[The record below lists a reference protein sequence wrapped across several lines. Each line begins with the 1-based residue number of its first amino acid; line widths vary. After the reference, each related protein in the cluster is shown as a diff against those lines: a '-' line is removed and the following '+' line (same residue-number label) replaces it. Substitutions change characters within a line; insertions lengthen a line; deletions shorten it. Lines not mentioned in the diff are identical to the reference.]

1 MSVFIQE
8 VLGLLKRNKKQ
19 LKLDSQKDYLEIGRL
34 YQTSSLNNHG
44 GTYAPRM
51 EPFAVKYG
59 DLKCDILT
67 NVVLQDGVATEH
79 RVPMYSSTAVG
90 TCLVQNPAI
99 KDSIMI
105 QNAVADSIIVN
116 GNLNVDENLQVDKNS
131 VLKLKVELGTSGD
144 TSNATSLF
152 NKIHDSAGQEAGAAN
167 RVLRSLADGRVVWS
181 DDDPV
186 VALPFGNIWVGNSSN
201 IQQPLPPGS
210 AGQLIISDGT
220 SVGYKSIVSSAVGNL
235 LGSNVLSIG
244 SNIEIGT
251 TINTLNDLASN
262 ATISDQL
269 MIFDESASENKRI
282 KLGDLMQSLSFVTGT
297 GVATRVAFWSD
308 TDELSSDA
316 NLFWH
321 QTQNCLAIG
330 APAGTPTGV
339 TLHVQDVNDANTIV
353 QIDSS
358 VNDVNQTTSSII
370 FRDDVG
376 QSNIKNEIR
385 NVSVSQTG
393 AGSTDM
399 RFVQNTN
406 GVASTPLVISGGAV
420 GINLTTGPTQ
430 KLDVNGNV
438 RLRGGLYDG
447 TNAIGTNGQV
457 LSSTGSETAWI
468 NAGTGTISTIQ
479 EGAGITVTNGT
490 GPTATVAI
498 DYAGADNFIL
508 EAAASAIDISTDSIA
523 FNDVSG
529 SNTVKRALIQDIL
542 RSDSFGIQGD
552 GGVIQQITG
561 GETINFVAQAGLD
574 FSVAGGSPN
583 VASVALDIAGTDNF
597 IEVQTAG
604 TPATDD
610 FVLFSDINDSNTVKK
625 SLVSSLPFNNLTT
638 LNLSLTTGQT
648 TPIAGSISG
657 SNLNLSLNK
666 FGGGNIVGYVPD
678 SSASAQ
684 STTFLRADGT
694 WQVPA
699 GGGGSTTVAEGPGI
713 SVTGTASNP
722 IVAIDYLGAD
732 NAILEAPSADPTDA
746 DFLWFSDTSDSGN
759 IKKEALSKFLTQ
771 GSFVV
776 TDGSSPQTIALG
788 DTLTVAA
795 ANQASTFGGL
805 TVNTTTT
812 DTITIG
818 VDIAGTDNLIMARAT
833 ESNPATLD
841 YYMFSDTSDGNTLKK
856 QQIYLMPGFYNGF
869 TLQADTNP
877 AQVVNTDENFD
888 IAGGTGLTTVITE
901 ASTGPGPLTTN
912 TVTVNHTDSIT
923 AGTSAHPTSITV
935 NASGHITAI
944 SAGSA
949 PSSGTVTSVTAGEA
963 LEIESG
969 SSTVN
974 PTIGVK
980 FVGADNLVK
989 VPGAGSADIADEIL
1003 FNDAD
1008 DSNTVKRVAI
1018 SALPLVTSL
1027 TAGTGCS
1034 EAGSGTTGILT
1045 LNVGAG
1051 AGLKANADDI
1061 AVEYVG
1067 TSSVIQSATNASG
1080 SIPDGSDLIIYQ
1092 DVDDGDKVKYTEVK
1106 NLVVSDPGP
1115 SDYFSFNT
1123 SGIANQGESTYP
1135 GNNLVA
1141 YNSGTGLFTITF
1153 NQTRPS
1159 ANYLVQC
1166 TIVKNMGNAEILSFV
1181 TRNHTT
1187 TGFQGEVIGTNGT
1200 STVAGLKGSQTY
1212 EITCTMYQ

>member
-1 MSVFIQE
+1 MSIYLQE

-19 LKLDSQKDYLEIGRL
+19 VKLDKKRDWFEFAKIYSN
-34 YQTSSLNNHG
+34 SFLNTGAAYNPKG
-44 GTYAPRM
+44 
-51 EPFAVKYG
+51 EPFIIKWG
-59 DLKCDILT
+59 DLRCDLLFG
-67 NVVLQDGVATEH
+67 VVMQDPDSTATKF
-79 RVPMYSSTAVG
+79 RIPMYTDPSGVCATLNTS
-90 TCLVQNPAI
+90 I

-105 QNAVADSIIVN
+105 QNATADSIIVN
-116 GNLNVDENLQVDKNS
+116 GNLNVDENLLVDKNS
-131 VLKLKVELGTSGD
+131 TLSLKVELGTSGD
-144 TSNATSLF
+144 VVNGTSLL
-152 NKIHDSAGQEAGAAN
+152 NRVLDSAGAEAGAAN
-167 RVLRSLADGRVVWS
+167 RILRSLADGRVVWS

-186 VALPFGNIWVGNSSN
+186 VALPFGNIWVGNAQN
-201 IQQPLPPGS
+201 VQQPLPPGS

-220 SVGYKSIVSSAVGNL
+220 SVAYKSIGASATGNL
-235 LGSNVLSIG
+235 LGSNVVSTG

-251 TINTLNDLASN
+251 TISTLNDLATN
-262 ATISDQL
+262 AVITDQL
-269 MIFDESASENKRI
+269 MILDESASENKRI

-297 GVATRVAFWSD
+297 GVATRVAFWVD

-321 QTQNCLAIG
+321 NSDDCLAIG
-330 APAGTPTGV
+330 LPSQST
-339 TLHVQDVNDANTIV
+339 ANTSLSIKNPNDRPSIIK
-353 QIDSS
+353 IDSNN
-358 VNDVNQTTSSII
+358 NDVSDITAQIML
-370 FRDDVG
+370 FDAVG
-376 QSNIKNEIR
+376 QPGIKNEIR
-385 NVSVSQTG
+385 QVGWDGSG
-393 AGSTDM
+393 AGGSQLEFIQTTD
-399 RFVQNTN
+399 
-406 GVASTPLVISGGAV
+406 GVAATAMILKQGGV
-420 GINLTTGPTQ
+420 GINTVPTQ
-430 KLDVNGNV
+430 KLDVNGNA
-438 RLRGGLYDG
+438 RLRSGLYDG
-447 TNAIGTNGQV
+447 TNAVGTNGQV
-457 LSSTGSETAWI
+457 LSSTGTATAWI

-479 EGAGITVTNGT
+479 EGPGITVTNGS
-490 GPTATVAI
+490 GPTTTVAV
-498 DYAGADNFIL
+498 DYVGADNFIL
-508 EAAASAIDISTDSIA
+508 EAASSAMDIATDSIA
-523 FNDVSG
+523 FNDVSD

-542 RSDSFGIQGD
+542 RADSFGIQGD

-561 GETINFVAQAGLD
+561 GETINFVGQAGLD

-583 VASVALDIAGTDNF
+583 IAAIALDIAGTDNF
-597 IEVQTAG
+597 IEVQTTG

-610 FVLFSDINDSNTVKK
+610 FILFSDINDSNTVKK
-625 SLVSSLPFNNLTT
+625 SLVSNLPFNNLTT
-638 LNLSLTTGQT
+638 LDLTLTTSQT
-648 TPIAGSISG
+648 APFAGSISG
-657 SNLNLSLNK
+657 NTLALSLNK
-666 FGGGNIVGYVPD
+666 FGGSNVVGYVP
-678 SSASAQ
+678 SSQASNQ

-699 GGGGSTTVAEGPGI
+699 GGGGSTTVSEGPGI

-732 NAILEAPSADPTDA
+732 NAILEAPSADPTDG

-759 IKKEALSKFLTQ
+759 IKKEALAKFLTQ
-771 GSFVV
+771 GSFTV

-869 TLQADTNP
+869 TLQADSGSAT
-877 AQVVNTDENFD
+877 VVNTDENFD
-888 IAGGTGLTTVITE
+888 ITGGTGLTSVISET
-901 ASTGPGPLTTN
+901 SSGPGPQTTN
-912 TVTVNHTDSIT
+912 TVTINHTDSIT
-923 AGTSAHPTSITV
+923 AGTSTYPTSITV

-974 PTIGVK
+974 PTIGVN
-980 FVGADNLVK
+980 FTGPNNLIK
-989 VPGAGSADIADEIL
+989 VPGSGTADASDEIL
-1003 FNDAD
+1003 FNDASD
-1008 DSNTVKRVAI
+1008 GNAVKRTAI

-1034 EAGSGTTGILT
+1034 EAGGGTTGALT

-1051 AGLKANADDI
+1051 AGLQSNADNI
-1061 AVEYVG
+1061 AVDYVG
-1067 TSSVIQSATNASG
+1067 TDSIIQSATSASG
-1080 SIPDGSDLIIYQ
+1080 LVPDGSDLVLFQ
-1092 DVDDGDKVKYTEVK
+1092 DVSDANTVKYTEVK

-1115 SDYFSFNT
+1115 SDYFSCGS
-1123 SGIANQGESTYP
+1123 SGIVNQGQSTYT
-1135 GNNLVA
+1135 GNNSVSYA
-1141 YNSGTGLFTITF
+1141 SGTGLYTITF
-1153 NQTRPS
+1153 NQTRPN
-1159 ANYLVQC
+1159 ANYLVQP
-1166 TIVKNMGNAEILSFV
+1166 VVMLSMGQKMLAAV

-1187 TGFQGEVIGTNGT
+1187 TGFQMSVIDKDLATMT
-1200 STVAGLKGSQTY
+1200 GSQTFA
-1212 EITCTMYQ
+1212 IAVTMYA

>member
-90 TCLVQNPAI
+90 TCVVQNPAI

-105 QNAVADSIIVN
+105 QNAPGDSIIVN
-116 GNLNVDENLQVDKNS
+116 GNLNVDENLQVDKDS

-144 TSNATSLF
+144 TTNATSLF
-152 NKIHDSAGQEAGAAN
+152 NKIHDSAGQPAGAAN

-186 VALPFGNIWVGNSSN
+186 VALPFGNIWVGNAQN
-201 IQQPLPPGS
+201 VQQPLPPGS
-210 AGQLIISDGT
+210 AGQLIVSDGT
-220 SVGYKSIVSSAVGNL
+220 SVAYKSIGASAVGNL
-235 LGSNVLSIG
+235 LGSNVVSTG
-244 SNIEIGT
+244 SAISIGT
-251 TINTLNDLASN
+251 TISTLNDLATN
-262 ATISDQL
+262 AVVNDQL
-269 MIFDESASENKRI
+269 MILDESASENKRI
-282 KLGDLMQSLSFVTGT
+282 KLGDLMQSLAFVTGT
-297 GVATRVAFWSD
+297 GVATRVAFWAD

-321 QTQNCLAIG
+321 NSDDCLAIG
-330 APAGTPTGV
+330 LPNQST
-339 TLHVQDVNDANTIV
+339 ANTSLSLKNPGDRPTIIK
-353 QIDSS
+353 IDSNN
-358 VNDVNQTTSSII
+358 NDQSDITAQIMLY
-370 FRDDVG
+370 DGVG
-376 QSNIKNEIR
+376 QPGLKNEIR
-385 NVSVSQTG
+385 QVGWDGTG
-393 AGSTDM
+393 AGGSQLEFIQTTD
-399 RFVQNTN
+399 
-406 GVASTPLVISGGAV
+406 GVAATAMILRGGAV
-420 GINLTTGPTQ
+420 GINTVPTH
-430 KLDVNGNV
+430 KLDINGNV
-438 RLRGGLYDG
+438 RVRSGLYDG
-447 TNAIGTNGQV
+447 TNAIGTNGQI
-457 LSSTGSETAWI
+457 LSSTGSGTAWI
-468 NAGTGTISTIQ
+468 NAGSGTISTIQ

-498 DYAGADNFIL
+498 DYVGADNFIL
-508 EAAASAIDISTDSIA
+508 EAAASAIDISTDTLV
-523 FNDVSG
+523 FNDVDD
-529 SNTVKRALIQDIL
+529 SNTVKRATIQDIL

-552 GGVIQQITG
+552 SGVIQQITG

-648 TPIAGSISG
+648 TPFAGSISG

-732 NAILEAPSADPTDA
+732 NAILEAPSEDPTDV

-759 IKKEALSKFLTQ
+759 IKKEAVAKFLTQ
-771 GSFVV
+771 GSFTV

-869 TLQADTNP
+869 TLQSDSGAAT
-877 AQVVNTDENFD
+877 VVNTDENFD
-888 IAGGTGLTTVITE
+888 IAGGTGLTSVISET
-901 ASTGPGPLTTN
+901 SSGPGPQTTN
-912 TVTVNHTDSIT
+912 TVTINHTDSIT
-923 AGTSAHPTSITV
+923 AGATAHPSSITV
-935 NASGHITAI
+935 NSSGHITSI
-944 SAGSA
+944 TAGSA
-949 PSSGTVTSVTAGEA
+949 PSSGTVTSVSAGEA

-989 VPGAGSADIADEIL
+989 VPGAGSADIADEML

-1034 EAGSGTTGILT
+1034 EAGSGTTGTLT

-1051 AGLKANADDI
+1051 AGLKANLDDI

-1067 TSSVIQSATNASG
+1067 TSSVIQSAQNASG

-1092 DVDDGDKVKYTEVK
+1092 DVDDANKVKYTEVK

-1135 GNNLVA
+1135 GNNLVS

-1200 STVAGLKGSQTY
+1200 STVAGLKGAQTY
-1212 EITCTMYQ
+1212 EITCTMYA

>member
-1 MSVFIQE
+1 MSIYLQE

-19 LKLDSQKDYLEIGRL
+19 VKLDKKRDWFEFAKIY
-34 YQTSSLNNHG
+34 SSSFLNTGAAYNPKG
-44 GTYAPRM
+44 
-51 EPFAVKYG
+51 EPFIIKWG
-59 DLKCDILT
+59 DLRCDLLFG
-67 NVVLQDGVATEH
+67 VVMQDPTSVATKF
-79 RVPMYSSTAVG
+79 RIPMYSDPSGVCATLN
-90 TCLVQNPAI
+90 TSI

-131 VLKLKVELGTSGD
+131 ILKLKVELGTIGD
-144 TSNATSLF
+144 VANGTSLF
-152 NKIHDSAGQEAGAAN
+152 NRVLDSAGAEAGAAN

-186 VALPFGNIWVGNSSN
+186 VALPYGNIWLGNSSN

-220 SVGYKSIVSSAVGNL
+220 TLGYKNIGSSAIGNL
-235 LGSNVLSIG
+235 LGSNVVSTG

-251 TINTLNDLASN
+251 TISTLNDLATN
-262 ATISDQL
+262 AVITDQL
-269 MIFDESASENKRI
+269 MILDESASENKRI

-321 QTQNCLAIG
+321 QTEDCLAIG

-339 TLHVQDVNDANTIV
+339 TLHVQDVQDANTIV

-358 VNDVNQTTSSII
+358 INDINQTTSSII

-385 NVSVSQTG
+385 NVSVSQSG
-393 AGSTDM
+393 AGSTDL
-399 RFVQNTN
+399 RFIQNSN
-406 GVASTPLVISGGAV
+406 GSASTPLVLSGGAV

-438 RLRGGLYDG
+438 RLRSGLFDG
-447 TNAIGTNGQV
+447 TNGIGTSGQV
-457 LSSTGSETAWI
+457 LSSTGSATAWI

-479 EGAGITVTNGT
+479 EGPGITVTNGT

-498 DYAGADNFIL
+498 DYVGADNFIL
-508 EAAASAIDISTDSIA
+508 EAATSAIDIGTDTLV
-523 FNDVSG
+523 FNDVSD

-552 GGVIQQITG
+552 SGVIQQITG

-648 TPIAGSISG
+648 TPFAGSISG

-759 IKKEALSKFLTQ
+759 IKKEAVAKFLTQ
-771 GSFVV
+771 GSFTV

-788 DTLTVAA
+788 GTLTVAA

-869 TLQADTNP
+869 TLQADSGSAT
-877 AQVVNTDENFD
+877 VVNTDENFD
-888 IAGGTGLTTVITE
+888 IAGGTGLTSVISET
-901 ASTGPGPLTTN
+901 SSGPGPQTTN
-912 TVTVNHTDSIT
+912 TVTINHTDSIT

-944 SAGSA
+944 TAGSA
-949 PSSGTVTSVTAGEA
+949 PSSGTVTSVSAGEA

-974 PTIGVK
+974 PTIGVN
-980 FVGADNLVK
+980 FTGPNNLIK
-989 VPGAGSADIADEIL
+989 VPGSGSADASDEIL
-1003 FNDAD
+1003 FNDASD
-1008 DSNTVKRVAI
+1008 GNSVKRTAI

-1034 EAGSGTTGILT
+1034 EAGGGTTGSLT

-1051 AGLKANADDI
+1051 AGLQANADDI
-1061 AVEYVG
+1061 AVDYIG
-1067 TSSVIQSATNASG
+1067 TDSIIQSATNASG
-1080 SIPDGSDLIIYQ
+1080 SIPDGSDLILYQ
-1092 DVDDGDKVKYTEVK
+1092 DVSDSNTVKYTEVK
-1106 NLVVSDPGP
+1106 HLVVSDPGP
-1115 SDYFSFNT
+1115 SDYFSCGS
-1123 SGIANQGESTYP
+1123 SGIINQGQSTYT
-1135 GNNLVA
+1135 GNNLVSYA
-1141 YNSGTGLFTITF
+1141 SGTGLYTITF
-1153 NQTRPS
+1153 NQTRPN
-1159 ANYLVQC
+1159 ANYLVQP
-1166 TIVKNMGNAEILSFV
+1166 VVMLSMGQKMLQAV

-1187 TGFQGEVIGTNGT
+1187 TGFQMSVIDKDLATMT
-1200 STVAGLKGSQTY
+1200 GSQTFA
-1212 EITCTMYQ
+1212 IAVTMYA

>member
-1 MSVFIQE
+1 MSIYLQE

-19 LKLDSQKDYLEIGRL
+19 VKLDKKRDWFEFAKIY
-34 YQTSSLNNHG
+34 SSSFLNTGAAYNPKG
-44 GTYAPRM
+44 
-51 EPFAVKYG
+51 EPFIIKWG
-59 DLKCDILT
+59 DLRCDLLFG
-67 NVVLQDGVATEH
+67 VVMQDPTSVATKF
-79 RVPMYSSTAVG
+79 RIPMYSDPSGVCATLN
-90 TCLVQNPAI
+90 TSI

-131 VLKLKVELGTSGD
+131 ILKLKVELGTSGD

-201 IQQPLPPGS
+201 IQQPLAPGT

-358 VNDVNQTTSSII
+358 VNDINQTTSSII

-376 QSNIKNEIR
+376 QSNIKNQIR

-393 AGSTDM
+393 AGSTDL
-399 RFVQNTN
+399 RFEQNTN
-406 GVASTPLVISGGAV
+406 GVATTPLVISGGAV

-457 LSSTGSETAWI
+457 LSSTGSATAWI

-479 EGAGITVTNGT
+479 EGPGITVTNGT

-523 FNDVSG
+523 FNDVSD

-552 GGVIQQITG
+552 GGVVQQITG

-759 IKKEALSKFLTQ
+759 IKKEALAKFLTQ
-771 GSFVV
+771 GSFIV

-869 TLQADTNP
+869 TLQADSG
-877 AQVVNTDENFD
+877 AAVVVNTDEVFD
-888 IAGGTGLTTVITE
+888 IAGGTGLSTVVSEITG
-901 ASTGPGPLTTN
+901 SPN
-912 TVTVNHTDSIT
+912 QNIVTVNHTDSIT

-974 PTIGVK
+974 PTIGVN
-980 FVGADNLVK
+980 FTGANNLIK
-989 VPGAGSADIADEIL
+989 VPGSGSADASDEIL
-1003 FNDAD
+1003 FNDASD
-1008 DSNTVKRVAI
+1008 GNSVKRTAI

-1034 EAGSGTTGILT
+1034 EAGGGTTGSLT

-1051 AGLKANADDI
+1051 AGLQANANDI
-1061 AVEYVG
+1061 AVDYIG
-1067 TSSVIQSATNASG
+1067 TDSIIQSATNASG

-1092 DVDDGDKVKYTEVK
+1092 DVSDSNTVKYTEVK
-1106 NLVVSDPGP
+1106 HLVVSDPGP
-1115 SDYFSFNT
+1115 SDYFSCGS
-1123 SGIANQGESTYP
+1123 SGIVNQGQSTYT
-1135 GNNLVA
+1135 GNNLVSYA
-1141 YNSGTGLFTITF
+1141 SGTGLYTITF
-1153 NQTRPS
+1153 NQTRPN
-1159 ANYLVQC
+1159 ANYLVQP
-1166 TIVKNMGNAEILSFV
+1166 VVMLSMGQKMLMAV

-1187 TGFQGEVIGTNGT
+1187 TGFQMSVIDKDLATMTGT
-1200 STVAGLKGSQTY
+1200 QTFA
-1212 EITCTMYQ
+1212 IAVTMYA

>member
-34 YQTSSLNNHG
+34 YQTSTLNNHG

-59 DLKCDILT
+59 DIKCDILT

-116 GNLNVDENLQVDKNS
+116 GNLNVDDNLEVDKNS
-131 VLKLKVELGTSGD
+131 VLKLRVELGTSGD
-144 TSNATSLF
+144 TTNATTLF
-152 NKIHDSAGQEAGAAN
+152 NKVHDSAGNAAGAAN

-186 VALPFGNIWVGNSSN
+186 VTLPFGNIWVGNASN
-201 IQQPLPPGS
+201 IQQPLPPGT

-220 SVGYKSIVSSAVGNL
+220 SVGYKSIGSSSTGNL
-235 LGSNVLSIG
+235 LGSNVISTG
-244 SNIEIGT
+244 SAIEIGT
-251 TINTLNDLASN
+251 TILNLADLSTN
-262 ATISDQL
+262 AVIADKL
-269 MIFDESASENKRI
+269 MIYDESADSNKSI
-282 KLGDLMQSLSFVTGT
+282 KLGDLASSLSFVTGT
-297 GVATRVAFWSD
+297 GVATRVAFWSAAD
-308 TDELSSDA
+308 TLSSDA

-321 QTQNCLAIG
+321 NSDDCLAIG
-330 APAGTPTGV
+330 VPSQST
-339 TLHVQDVNDANTIV
+339 ANTSLSIKHPGDRPSIIK
-353 QIDSS
+353 IDSNN
-358 VNDVNQTTSSII
+358 NDVSDITAQIML
-370 FRDDVG
+370 FDAVG
-376 QSNIKNEIR
+376 QAGIKNEIR
-385 NVSVSQTG
+385 QVGWDGSG
-393 AGSTDM
+393 AGGSQLEFIQTTD
-399 RFVQNTN
+399 
-406 GVASTPLVISGGAV
+406 GVAATAMILRQGGV
-420 GINLTTGPTQ
+420 GINTVPTQ

-438 RLRGGLYDG
+438 RLRSGLYDG
-447 TNAIGTNGQV
+447 TNAVGTNGQI
-457 LSSTGSETAWI
+457 LSSTGSGTAWI
-468 NAGTGTISTIQ
+468 NAGSGTISQID
-479 EGAGITVTNGT
+479 EGDGITVTNGT
-490 GPTATVAI
+490 GPTATVAV
-498 DYAGADNFIL
+498 DYVGADNFIL
-508 EAAASAIDISTDSIA
+508 SAGAGVIDIATDTLV
-523 FNDVSG
+523 FNDVNAG
-529 SNTVKRALIQDIL
+529 NTVKRAVIQDIL

-552 GGVIQQITG
+552 GGVVQQITG
-561 GETINFVAQAGLD
+561 GETINFVGQAGLD
-574 FSVAGGSPN
+574 FSVAGGTPN
-583 VASVALDIAGTDNF
+583 VAQIALDIAGTDNF

-604 TPATDD
+604 TPATGD
-610 FVLFSDINDSNTVKK
+610 FILFSDIDDSNTVKK
-625 SLVSSLPFNNLTT
+625 SLVSALPFNNLTT
-638 LNLSLTTGQT
+638 LNLSLTTGNT
-648 TPIAGSISG
+648 TPFAGSISG
-657 SNLNLSLNK
+657 STLNLSLNK
-666 FGGGNIVGYVPD
+666 FGGGNVVGYVPD
-678 SSASAQ
+678 SSGSAQ

-699 GGGGSTTVAEGPGI
+699 GGGGGSTTVNAGTGI
-713 SVTGTASNP
+713 TVTGTASSP
-722 IVAIDYLGAD
+722 IVNIDYVGTD
-732 NAILEAPSADPTDA
+732 NAILAASTETPTDA
-746 DFLWFSDTSDSGN
+746 DSIWFSDASDSDT
-759 IKKEALSKFLTQ
+759 IKKNTLSNFFAA
-771 GSFVV
+771 GNFIVS
-776 TDGSSPQTIALG
+776 DGSNPQTINLG
-788 DTLTVAA
+788 GTLTVAA

-805 TVNTTTT
+805 TVNTSTT

-818 VDIAGTDNLIMARAT
+818 VDIAGSDNLIMARAT

-912 TVTVNHTDSIT
+912 TVTVNHTDSIS
-923 AGTSAHPTSITV
+923 AGTSAHPASITV
-935 NASGHITAI
+935 NSTGHITSI
-944 SAGSA
+944 TAGSA
-949 PSSGTVTSVTAGEA
+949 PPAGTVTSITAGEA

-989 VPGAGSADIADEIL
+989 VPGAGSADIADEII

-1034 EAGSGTTGILT
+1034 EAGSGTTGTLT

-1067 TSSVIQSATNASG
+1067 TSSVIQSAQNASG

-1092 DVDDGDKVKYTEVK
+1092 DVDDANKVKYTEVK

-1115 SDYFSFNT
+1115 SDYFSFGV
-1123 SGIANQGESTYP
+1123 SGIVNQGDSTYP
-1135 GNNLVA
+1135 GNNQVS

-1166 TIVKNMGNAEILSFV
+1166 TIVKSMGNASILSFV

-1200 STVAGLKGSQTY
+1200 SAVVGFKGAQTY

>member
-1 MSVFIQE
+1 MSIYLQE

-19 LKLDSQKDYLEIGRL
+19 VKLDKKRDWFEFAKIY
-34 YQTSSLNNHG
+34 SSSFLNTGAAYNPKG
-44 GTYAPRM
+44 
-51 EPFAVKYG
+51 EPFIIKWG
-59 DLKCDILT
+59 DLRCDLLFG
-67 NVVLQDGVATEH
+67 VVMQDPTSVATKF
-79 RVPMYSSTAVG
+79 RIPMYSDPSGVCATLN
-90 TCLVQNPAI
+90 TSI

-131 VLKLKVELGTSGD
+131 ILKLKVELGTSGD

-201 IQQPLPPGS
+201 IQQPLAPGT

-358 VNDVNQTTSSII
+358 VNDINQTTSSII

-376 QSNIKNEIR
+376 QSNIKNQIR

-393 AGSTDM
+393 AGSTDL
-399 RFVQNTN
+399 RFEQNTN
-406 GVASTPLVISGGAV
+406 GVATTPLVISGGAV

-457 LSSTGSETAWI
+457 LSSTGSATAWI

-479 EGAGITVTNGT
+479 EGPGITVTNGT

-508 EAAASAIDISTDSIA
+508 EAAASAINISTDSIA
-523 FNDVSG
+523 FNDVSD

-552 GGVIQQITG
+552 GGVVQQITG

-759 IKKEALSKFLTQ
+759 IKKEALAKFLTQ
-771 GSFVV
+771 GSFIV

-869 TLQADTNP
+869 TLQADSG
-877 AQVVNTDENFD
+877 AAVVVNTDEVFD
-888 IAGGTGLTTVITE
+888 IAGGTGLSTVVSEITG
-901 ASTGPGPLTTN
+901 SPN
-912 TVTVNHTDSIT
+912 QNIVTVNHTDSIT

-974 PTIGVK
+974 PTIGVN
-980 FVGADNLVK
+980 FTGANNLIK
-989 VPGAGSADIADEIL
+989 VPGSGSADASDEIL
-1003 FNDAD
+1003 FNDASD
-1008 DSNTVKRVAI
+1008 GNSVKRTAI

-1034 EAGSGTTGILT
+1034 EAGGGTTGSLT

-1051 AGLKANADDI
+1051 AGLQANANDI
-1061 AVEYVG
+1061 AVDYIG
-1067 TSSVIQSATNASG
+1067 TDSIIQSATNASG

-1092 DVDDGDKVKYTEVK
+1092 DVSDSNTVKYTEVK
-1106 NLVVSDPGP
+1106 HLVVSDPGP
-1115 SDYFSFNT
+1115 SDYFSCGS
-1123 SGIANQGESTYP
+1123 SGIVNQGQSTYT
-1135 GNNLVA
+1135 GNNLVSYA
-1141 YNSGTGLFTITF
+1141 SGTGLYTITF
-1153 NQTRPS
+1153 NQTRPN
-1159 ANYLVQC
+1159 ANYLVQP
-1166 TIVKNMGNAEILSFV
+1166 VVMLSMGQKMLMAV

-1187 TGFQGEVIGTNGT
+1187 TGFQMSVIDKDLATMTGT
-1200 STVAGLKGSQTY
+1200 QTFA
-1212 EITCTMYQ
+1212 IAVTMYA